1 MRLSTSPQKQILEC
15 YQTSHLPI
23 LDNPVTLKQ
32 SLIVIMKTTAGTN
45 ELGIQSSTNKMGFRA
60 IGKERGSMG
69 TLLHALGPT
78 RFIDNLRV
86 LFRK

>member
-1 MRLSTSPQKQILEC
+1 
-15 YQTSHLPI
+15 
-23 LDNPVTLKQ
+23 
-32 SLIVIMKTTAGTN
+32 MKTTAGTN